1 MKRYRE
7 VPNMLRFFPSFL
19 FLILAGFIW
28 TGFASAAQVIYV
40 HDLSGEV
47 RVAKGAAQP
56 EAANKNQSLESDT
69 VVTTGPKSHVVIKFE
84 DGQVIALRENSS
96 FHILDYRYDAQDAE
110 KSNVLLS
117 FIKGGLRAI
126 SGLIGQRRP
135 AAFQVRA
142 PQATIGIRGTEFLAD
157 IVNPLYVSVVQGAV
171 TATNTAGAMAISAGE
186 FGMVA
191 SAATLPASIA
201 AAQLPASVAA
211 SFSQLGAIVVPP
223 PTPVTAAPGAGAA
236 AAGGVGVGTAVG
248 IGAAI
253 AAGVA
258 AAGGGGGG
266 SSTTTHH

>member
-1 MKRYRE
+1 MKRYGE
-7 VPNMLRFFPSFL
+7 VPSTLQSPPFL
-19 FLILAGFIW
+19 LLLMLAGLIW

-47 RVAKGAAQP
+47 RVAKGVAQP

-96 FHILDYRYDAQDAE
+96 FHILDYRYDAQDVE

-191 SAATLPASIA
+191 SAATLPVSIA
-201 AAQLPASVAA
+201 GAQLPASVSA
-211 SFSQLGAIVVPP
+211 SFSQLGAIAVPP
-223 PTPVTAAPGAGAA
+223 PTPVTVAPGAA
-236 AAGGVGVGTAVG
+236 AAGGVGLGTAVG